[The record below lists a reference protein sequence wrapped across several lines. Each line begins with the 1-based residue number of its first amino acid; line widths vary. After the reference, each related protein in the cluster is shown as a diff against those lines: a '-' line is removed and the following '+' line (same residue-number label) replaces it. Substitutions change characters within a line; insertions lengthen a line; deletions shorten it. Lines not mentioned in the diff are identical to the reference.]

1 MDVIRATPGAAPPS
15 LRTSVRTLPW
25 LCRAGVVAIVGG
37 ALFDLACH
45 ALDQIGGRS
54 LTTEEYVGHV
64 FVLVGMVVALVG
76 VWSIPFQRRGTRQ
89 RKETT

>member
-1 MDVIRATPGAAPPS
+1 MRN
-15 LRTSVRTLPW
+15 LPW
-25 LCRAGVVAIVGG
+25 LCRAGVVVIVGG

-54 LTTEEYVGHV
+54 LTPEEYGGHLV
-64 FVLVGMVVALVG
+64 VLVGMVVALIG
-76 VWSIPFQRRGTRQ
+76 VWSIPWQRRGTQQ